1 MADSKANFQNIKAL
15 ALDVDGVLTDGGI
28 FIGNQGELCKRFDV
42 QDGLGITLA
51 LRNDLTIALI
61 SGRHSEILL
70 RRAKELGIT
79 LVSESVMDKRVVL
92 EQLAQENDLQ
102 LEQIAFMGDDLNDLP
117 AMGIAGLALAPS
129 NAAID
134 VKKCAHYI
142 TQAQGGHG
150 AVREVIE
157 VILRSRGIWDKIVA
171 DYTVSGQGDK
181 Q

>member
-1 MADSKANFQNIKAL
+1 MVDNKANFQNIKVL
-15 ALDVDGVLTDGGI
+15 ALDVDGVLTNGGI

-42 QDGLGITLA
+42 QDGLGISLA

-92 EQLAQENDLQ
+92 EQLAQENGWQ
-102 LEQIAFMGDDLNDLP
+102 LEEIAFMGDDLNDLP
-117 AMGIAGLALAPS
+117 AMGVAGISLAPS

-134 VKKCAHYI
+134 VKKRAHYI
-142 TQAQGGHG
+142 TQAAGGQG

-157 VILRSRGIWDKIVA
+157 VILRSRGIWDKIVI
-171 DYTVSGQGDK
+171 DYTASGQGDK

>member
-92 EQLAQENDLQ
+92 EQLAHENDLQ

-142 TQAQGGHG
+142 TQAQG
-150 AVREVIE
+150 
-157 VILRSRGIWDKIVA
+157 
-171 DYTVSGQGDK
+171 
-181 Q
+181 